1 MTTSGHCRND
11 TINLIAMRLP
21 HVACCLLLSAVA
33 TAQPRSVPE
42 VPFIPTPDAVVDGM
56 LKLAGVKS
64 TDVVYDLGC
73 GDGRIVIAAARNY
86 GAHGVGIDINPERV
100 AESRANARKAGV
112 ERLVRFE
119 ENDLFQADIHS
130 ATVVAIY
137 LMPNVNMRL
146 RPKLLKELK
155 PGSRVVSHS
164 FDMEDWHPDKE
175 EVVEL
180 RHIFLWTIPGK
191 R

>member
-1 MTTSGHCRND
+1 
-11 TINLIAMRLP
+11 MRLP
-21 HVACCLLLSAVA
+21 HVACCLLLAA
-33 TAQPRSVPE
+33 LAAAQPKLVPE
-42 VPFIPTPDAVVDGM
+42 VPFIPTAEAVVDGM

-73 GDGRIVIAAARNY
+73 GDGRIVIAAAKNY

-100 AESRANARKAGV
+100 AESRVNARKAGV

-155 PGSRVVSHS
+155 SGSRVVSHS

-175 EVVEL
+175 EVVER
-180 RHIFLWTIPGK
+180 RHIFLWTIPAK
-191 R
+191 Q

>member
-1 MTTSGHCRND
+1 
-11 TINLIAMRLP
+11 MRLP
-21 HVACCLLLSAVA
+21 HVACCLLLAA
-33 TAQPRSVPE
+33 LAAAQPRRVPE

-73 GDGRIVIAAARNY
+73 GDGRIVIAAAKNY
-86 GAHGVGIDINPERV
+86 GAHGVGIDINPDRV
-100 AESRANARKAGV
+100 QESRANARKAGA
-112 ERLVRFE
+112 ESLVRFE
-119 ENDLFQADIHS
+119 ESDLFAADIHS
-130 ATVVAIY
+130 ATVVMIY
-137 LMPNVNMRL
+137 LMPDVNMRL

-175 EVVEL
+175 EVVER

-191 R
+191 Q

>member
-1 MTTSGHCRND
+1 
-11 TINLIAMRLP
+11 MRLS
-21 HVACCLLLSAVA
+21 HVTIVLFAALAA
-33 TAQPRSVPE
+33 AQTIQPKPPPE
-42 VPFIPTPDAVVDGM
+42 VPYIPTAEAVVDGM

-64 TDVVYDLGC
+64 TDLVYDLGC
-73 GDGRIVIAAARNY
+73 GDGRIVIAAAKNY
-86 GAHGVGIDINPERV
+86 GAHGVGIDIDPERIRD
-100 AESRANARKAGV
+100 ARANARKAGV
-112 ERLVRFE
+112 EKLVRFDE
-119 ENDLFQADIHS
+119 KDLFDADIRG

-175 EVVEL
+175 EVVDL
-180 RHIFLWTIPGK
+180 RHIFLWTIPAK
-191 R
+191 K